1 MDLHEQEYVNLLLTM
16 AVERF
21 SERVVQRNGG
31 IENALRRLRAN
42 PDGEGV
48 WISEFVQ
55 AFFRDLLL
63 DNPAGYCLVLEAL
76 SNERLSFSPWNGEE
90 RNRIGDVLHH
100 MAIRSFAA
108 VLQRKTGEALEQ
120 ALIFGGD

>member
-21 SERVVQRNGG
+21 SERIVQRNGG
-31 IENALRRLRAN
+31 TESALRRLRAN
-42 PDGEGV
+42 PEGEGV
-48 WISEFVQ
+48 WIIEFVQ

-63 DNPAGYCLVLEAL
+63 DNPAGSCLVLEAL
-76 SNERLSFSPWNGEE
+76 SNERLSFSPWDGEE
-90 RNRIGDVLHH
+90 RSRIGDVLHH

-108 VLQRKTGEALEQ
+108 VLQSKTEEALEQ
-120 ALIFGGD
+120 ALVFGGD